1 MESLEMNLP
10 ETLQRTFQGRRV
22 LITGHTGFKGSWL
35 ALWLTKLGAKVM
47 GYSLPPP
54 TQPSLFEI
62 CSLQDNLLSVTGD
75 IRDFET
81 LKNTLLTWEPEVVF
95 HLAAQSL
102 VRQSYRDPLE
112 TYHTNVM
119 GTVNTLEACRQ
130 APSVKTIINVTSDKC
145 YEPRPG
151 SKGYC
156 ETDPLGGDDPY
167 SSSKACAELVTQA
180 YLRSFLSPEN
190 HAHQEKSLASVRA
203 GNVIGGGDWGADR
216 LVPDCV
222 RAFTDRQPVLIR
234 YPEAVRP
241 WQHVLEPLCGYM
253 LLARDL
259 MENQGVRAGA
269 WNFGPDEDSFR
280 PVGWMVQR
288 MVTLWGNGAS
298 WQADDETHPRETLQ
312 LKLDS
317 SKARSLLDWSPRW
330 SLESALEK
338 TIEWY
343 KSYYNGKPMIPITIH
358 HIEAY
363 EESLEGRTPS

>member
-1 MESLEMNLP
+1 MNLSK
-10 ETLQRTFQGRRV
+10 TLQDTFQSRRV

-35 ALWLTKLGAKVM
+35 GLWLTKLGAKVI

-54 TQPSLFEI
+54 TEPSLFEI
-62 CSLQDNLLSVTGD
+62 CALQDKILSVTGD
-75 IRDFET
+75 IRDFEN

-102 VRQSYRDPLE
+102 VRQSYREPVE
-112 TYHTNVM
+112 TYQTNVI

-130 APSVKTIINVTSDKC
+130 APSVKIIINVTSDKC
-145 YEPRPG
+145 YESRPG

-180 YLRSFLSPEN
+180 YLRSFLSREGYAR
-190 HAHQEKSLASVRA
+190 HGKSLASVRA
-203 GNVIGGGDWGADR
+203 GNVIGGGDWGGDR

-222 RAFTDRQPVLIR
+222 RAFTGKQLALIR
-234 YPEAVRP
+234 YPEAIRP

-259 MENQGVRAGA
+259 MESRGANVGA
-269 WNFGPDEDSFR
+269 WNFGPDEDSFKS
-280 PVGWMVQR
+280 VGWLVQKMVE
-288 MVTLWGNGAS
+288 LWGNGAS
-298 WQADDETHPRETLQ
+298 WRADHETNPRETLQ

-317 SKARSLLDWSPRW
+317 SKARSLIGWSPRW
-330 SLESALEK
+330 PLLPALQK

-343 KSYYNGKPMIPITIH
+343 KSYYSGKPMMPITIH

-363 EESLEGRTPS
+363 EEGIEGRGH